1 MKHHPSLGIL
11 KINTHKVYTVAIIGF
26 IYTISLVLPT
36 YSNSSF
42 LSLFASPNIVG
53 IIYMIGAAVTALGF
67 LFVPYLLR
75 MMGNYT
81 LALWTVVLDMFFL
94 YGLIHSSSTVLIV
107 LFFVLHTATIALV
120 GISLDVFLE
129 VYSEHG
135 NEGKVRGLYLTTLNT
150 AWIIT
155 PIIGTMIIDGADDFR
170 GVYTASL
177 YVLLPLLYLIYKN
190 FPKFKDPKY
199 NHISIWH
206 TLQHVEK
213 NKDSRNLFFVNII
226 LQTFYAWMV
235 VYSPIYLHNVIGLSW
250 FEIGIV
256 ITIMLLPFPILEW
269 PLGKLAD
276 KKYGE
281 KEMMIAG
288 FIIMGLA
295 TVCMSLITSHSVWIW
310 SLILFLTRV
319 GAATAEIMIETY
331 FFKTV
336 TPDDTSMLGVFR
348 TTRPISYFIAPFIT
362 SLGLVLG
369 FSQQSSFVLVG
380 IMCLFAVIPSISI
393 RDTN

>member
-1 MKHHPSLGIL
+1 
-11 KINTHKVYTVAIIGF
+11 
-26 IYTISLVLPT
+26 
-36 YSNSSF
+36 
-42 LSLFASPNIVG
+42 
-53 IIYMIGAAVTALGF
+53 
-67 LFVPYLLR
+67 
-75 MMGNYT
+75 
-81 LALWTVVLDMFFL
+81 MFFL

-380 IMCLFAVIPSISI
+380 IMCLFAIIPSISI